1 MGYERSRFQGDVD
14 EELICSIC
22 SGVLE
27 EPLRVK
33 KNQKIVPAIKNSHKI
48 EQVSLTQVYIFSFY
62 QISTCEHAFC
72 AACIHEWLLRHST
85 CPVDRE
91 PITNDQL
98 KQVPR
103 LLRNLLSR
111 LQIACDNAIY
121 GCQAV
126 VALEQLS
133 NHLQECQ
140 HSADPVPVF
149 NNQ

>member
-27 EPLRVK
+27 EPLR
-33 KNQKIVPAIKNSHKI
+33 
-48 EQVSLTQVYIFSFY
+48 
-62 QISTCEHAFC
+62 ISPCEHAFC

-91 PITNDQL
+91 PITNNQL
-98 KQVPR
+98 EQVPR
-103 LLRNLLSR
+103 IFRNLLSR

-133 NHLQECQ
+133 NHLRECQ
-140 HSADPVPVF
+140 HSADLVPVF
-149 NNQ
+149 NN